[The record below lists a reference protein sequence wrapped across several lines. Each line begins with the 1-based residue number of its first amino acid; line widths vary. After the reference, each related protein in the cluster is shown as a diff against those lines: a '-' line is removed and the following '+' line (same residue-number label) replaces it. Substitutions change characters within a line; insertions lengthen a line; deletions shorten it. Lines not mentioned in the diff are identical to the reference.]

1 MNVKIP
7 IHQRN
12 FKARLK
18 TLSEWKIDKEDKK
31 DLIKFLNDLE
41 LGKVNKGKRIGEAR
55 RLKYL
60 TILKIPL
67 EFWNKPTS
75 TLTEKD
81 IESFEK
87 SLTSKLKSKL
97 KKKSFSANTK
107 SDIKKALK
115 IYLKWKGL
123 NPKLYDWLDTS
134 VPNITPDYL
143 KEEEIRKLYKS
154 CKNAEE
160 RFLIAVLFDSGA
172 RAEEFHNIRYEDIQ
186 LPKESENFIK
196 LTLKEEYSKSKGRV
210 ISLYW
215 ENTLEAVRDYLKER
229 EKEGIK
235 NNESIFKNSYDN
247 VRQILYRLGKRALKR
262 NIHYHLFR
270 HSSATHYASKLN
282 RQQLCYR
289 YGWAFSSRMPDVY
302 ISRAGM
308 ENKELD
314 EKFEGT
320 ELGELKSKLSKE
332 EFERK
337 KLKEDIDTKEKE
349 YYEMFSNLKK
359 ELKSLKREKQIMIK

>member
-7 IHQRN
+7 IHHRN
-12 FKARLK
+12 VKARLK
-18 TLSEWKIDKEDKK
+18 ALSEWNIDNEDKK
-31 DLIKFLNDLE
+31 DLLKFLNDLE
-41 LGKVNKGKRIGEAR
+41 LGKVNKGKKIGEAR

-60 TILKIPL
+60 TCLKIPL
-67 EFWNKPTS
+67 EFWNKPAS
-75 TLTEKD
+75 KLTEKD
-81 IESFEK
+81 IENFEK
-87 SLTSKLKSKL
+87 ALTSKLKSKL
-97 KKKSFSANTK
+97 KKKSYTANTK

-123 NPKLYDWLDTS
+123 DNKLYNWLDTS
-134 VPNITPDYL
+134 VPNSTPDYL
-143 KEEEIRKLYKS
+143 KEEEIKKLYKS
-154 CKNAEE
+154 CKNSEE

-186 LPKESENFIK
+186 LPKDSENFVK

-215 ENTLEAVRDYLKER
+215 ENTLEAIRDYLKQR
-229 EKEGIK
+229 EAEGIK
-235 NNESIFKNSYDN
+235 NNEAVFKNSYDN
-247 VRQILYRLGKRALKR
+247 ARQILYRLGKRALRR

-270 HSSATHYASKLN
+270 HSSATYYASRLN

-289 YGWAFSSRMPDVY
+289 YGWAFSSRMPDIY

-314 EKFEGT
+314 EKFTAT
-320 ELGELKSKLSKE
+320 ELEEVKTQLSKE
-332 EFERK
+332 EFKTK
-337 KLKEDIDTKEKE
+337 KMQEEFDNKEKE
-349 YYEMFSNLKK
+349 YYEMFANLKK
-359 ELKSLKREKQIMIK
+359 ELESLKKAK